1 MDIEKMESK
10 FRLMLNL
17 LKNITGND
25 KERMSHYLSEFVE
38 KQGMST
44 FDVVTQNILISM
56 FCVLISIGSFGNSLV
71 CIAVIRKPQM
81 RTARN
86 VFIVNLALS
95 DLTLCLFTM
104 PFTLAGVI
112 RKDWNFGMFMCKL
125 VRAFQATNVFVST
138 MSITAIALDRYQVII
153 YPTKENMQKVGS
165 VLILGGIWLVAFL
178 MATPM
183 FIYHDAIDLIPPDY
197 GITLKVCAEV
207 WPIAIGGFIYT
218 VMTMLFQY
226 VLPIVIVSAAYARI
240 CRKLEYRMVSHA
252 SATKDQRRRQQ
263 DERRKRKTNQLL
275 IAIAVVFVISWLPI
289 NIFNL
294 YMFYM
299 GSHSKITSEQEYII
313 FAVCYMMAMSSAC
326 SNPLLYGWLNDNFRK
341 EFNDLLCQNRC
352 IGAIKRFTARPER
365 NSVPMVIYTKTQ
377 QSEVERKNSQNNV
390 HVPEASAATQV
401 EHMALSVGP

>member
-1 MDIEKMESK
+1 MNSQGVDN
-10 FRLMLNL
+10 FRRMLDSLRNA
-17 LKNITGND
+17 TGNNIND
-25 KERMSHYLSEFVE
+25 MKSVLKEFTKTL
-38 KQGMST
+38 ST
-44 FDVVTQNILISM
+44 FDFVTQNILVSM
-56 FCVLISIGSFGNSLV
+56 FCVLISIGAFGNGLV

-104 PFTLAGVI
+104 PFTLAGFI
-112 RKDWNFGMFMCKL
+112 RKDWQFGMFMCKL

-138 MSITAIALDRYQVII
+138 MSITAIALDRYQVIV

-165 VLILGGIWLVAFL
+165 VLILGGIWLIAFL

-183 FIYHDAIDLIPPDY
+183 FIYHDTIDLIPAEY
-197 GITLKVCAEV
+197 GIVCMVCMEV
-207 WPIAIGGFIYT
+207 WPIEIGGFVYT
-218 VMTMLFQY
+218 VMVMLFQY

-240 CRKLEYRMVSHA
+240 CRKLEYRMVSHV

-263 DERRKRKTNQLL
+263 EERRKRKTNQLL
-275 IAIAVVFVISWLPI
+275 IAIAAVFVISWLPL

-294 YMFYM
+294 YMYYM
-299 GSHSKITSEQEYII
+299 GSNTIITPEQQYII

-352 IGAIKRFTARPER
+352 MTQLKRLSPRREGA
-365 NSVPMVIYTKTQ
+365 SVPMVIYTKAQ
-377 QSEVERKNSQNNV
+377 AEKEHKNNHRNS
-390 HVPEASAATQV
+390 HVPEPSGVTQV